1 MPERVKMN
9 LIWIAQT
16 EDGKGEQ
23 RIQDAKQL
31 IAEGTDFTEVAK
43 QYSEDGTAE
52 DGGIIEDWFYPEHL
66 IPELGK
72 AIVNLKAGEASEV
85 IESQDGYYIVQ
96 IREKEDKQRMSYE
109 EAKELIALYVKEQKH
124 AEMQQD
130 MENEILKDSN
140 LIVYDKTLRR
150 LLKEKEDV

>member
-1 MPERVKMN
+1 
-9 LIWIAQT
+9 
-16 EDGKGEQ
+16 
-23 RIQDAKQL
+23 
-31 IAEGTDFTEVAK
+31 
-43 QYSEDGTAE
+43 
-52 DGGIIEDWFYPEHL
+52 
-66 IPELGK
+66 
-72 AIVNLKAGEASEV
+72 
-85 IESQDGYYIVQ
+85 
-96 IREKEDKQRMSYE
+96 MSYE